1 MLETYLHRLSRPY
14 RAAAATGA
22 GAFALD
28 PEPAATSERDV
39 AGEQDVTGERSG
51 SNERRLAAERG
62 GEVRR
67 VVAEPEPGDFAG
79 PSVPPTGYRRP
90 NSATAR
96 RRRAADA
103 CEVCG
108 RTLLAGE
115 RAREIIVGERPVQA
129 CALCVIGAQRAARVR
144 AA

>member
-1 MLETYLHRLSRPY
+1 MRNTYLHRLSRPY

-28 PEPAATSERDV
+28 PEP
-39 AGEQDVTGERSG
+39 
-51 SNERRLAAERG
+51 
-62 GEVRR
+62 
-67 VVAEPEPGDFAG
+67 EPDDFAG

-129 CALCVIGAQRAARVR
+129 CALCVIGAQRAARAR